1 MIFSVANYILA
12 VKHLDRMARTLGAKR
27 IYALGEEHDRE
38 ALKCS
43 VGNSVLVVQVM
54 CEGKR
59 MAMRIYMR
67 PNANL
72 RAIYGDSYYPKEL
85 LVSSSCDVFGLA
97 DVVLCDWKEGVS
109 LQSKIE
115 ELAHKPDKMAALS
128 QMFEEFALSLL
139 GEKWAHGDLKP
150 ENIIFSKDGL
160 SLIDFDAMYC
170 EGFGS
175 ENCTNIFEGYIA
187 WLGKLL
193 KLDFGNSFKYGIPVI
208 DVIKDHMGVS
218 FAVAA
223 IATIFEFLI
232 ATIFEFLIAIPLGV
246 TAATHQY
253 SVRDYIVTVL
263 VMIGISLPS
272 FFFGQLLK
280 NIFAIQLE
288 WFPASGLIDASKDL
302 SGFALLMDQMW
313 HLFIPILT
321 VVILSIG
328 GRMRMTRT
336 NMLEVLNSDYIR
348 TARAKGLKEKVVIYK
363 HAFRNTMI
371 PLVTSL
377 AGLLPGLFSGAII
390 TEQVFGL
397 PGIGNVAFDAML
409 VADIP
414 FIMGYNMF
422 LALLSVIGVL
432 LADLMYA
439 VVDPRVKLG

>member
-1 MIFSVANYILA
+1 MLKYIIKRL
-12 VKHLDRMARTLGAKR
+12 LQSILILLGVSLI
-27 IYALGEEHDRE
+27 IYALIRCMPVDFVTQKLTSITTTGAETSQELID
-38 ALKCS
+38 
-43 VGNSVLVVQVM
+43 
-54 CEGKR
+54 
-59 MAMRIYMR
+59 AM
-67 PNANL
+67 L
-72 RAIYGDSYYPKEL
+72 EQYGL
-85 LVSSSCDVFGLA
+85 
-97 DVVLCDWKEGVS
+97 
-109 LQSKIE
+109 
-115 ELAHKPDKMAALS
+115 M
-128 QMFEEFALSLL
+128 
-139 GEKWAHGDLKP
+139 
-150 ENIIFSKDGL
+150 KDGREV
-160 SLIDFDAMYC
+160 S
-170 EGFGS
+170 
-175 ENCTNIFEGYIA
+175 IFEGYVT

-193 KLDFGNSFKYGIPVI
+193 KLDFGTSFKYQLPVI

-223 IATIFEFLI
+223 IATIFEFM
-232 ATIFEFLIAIPLGV
+232 IAIPLGV

-253 SVRDYIVTVL
+253 SLRDYLVTVL

-280 NIFAIQLE
+280 NIFAIQLG

-302 SGFALLMDQMW
+302 SGFPLLMDQML

-348 TARAKGLKEKVVIYK
+348 TARAKGLKEQVVIYK

-390 TEQVFGL
+390 TEQIFGL
-397 PGIGNVAFDAML
+397 PGIGNVAFEAMF